1 VEAVHRIRTLTQD
14 SAAGWLTKYEESLQE
29 GGVSKLEQWPWQC
42 REAVEP
48 EMEGGVLWEG
58 CKGGKDKGGKDKEA
72 ESNERVLTNSRLGD
86 WAVGRMRQ

>member
-1 VEAVHRIRTLTQD
+1 MAMPGSRG
-14 SAAGWLTKYEESLQE
+14 AGD
-29 GGVSKLEQWPWQC
+29 GVRGP
-42 REAVEP
+42 
-48 EMEGGVLWEG
+48 MG